1 MPTPG
6 EGAGR
11 GAPGQP
17 DAYRTLAQEG
27 RSEFTE
33 KKSRFIGI
41 AAPALREADAIAFVD
56 GVRARYPD
64 CSAVLF
70 AYLCGW
76 GGEVQR
82 YHDAHEPSGGLLMLE
97 ALKRQNVTGAAVA
110 VVRYFGG
117 VHLGAGPLG
126 RAFGRAAAEAV
137 AAAGP
142 CTMERSLRYRV
153 DLDYS
158 LSGRVERFFERSP
171 HRLLG
176 LSYGAA
182 LTAEALVRAGEEPR
196 FLREMADLTGGQAVP
211 ERMEET
217 YSRWQ

>member
-1 MPTPG
+1 MP
-6 EGAGR
+6 
-11 GAPGQP
+11 APGDGGRTPIEP
-17 DAYRTLAQEG
+17 DAYRTLAREG
-27 RSEFTE
+27 MSDFTE

-41 AAPALREADAIAFVD
+41 AAPALWEADALAFLE

-142 CTMERSLRYRV
+142 CTLERSLRYRV

-176 LSYGAA
+176 LQYGAA
-182 LTAEALVRAGEEPR
+182 LTVEALVRAGEESR
-196 FLREMADLTGGQAVP
+196 FLREMADLTGGQAAPALV
-211 ERMEET
+211 EQT
-217 YSRWQ
+217 YSQWE